1 MSADPER
8 LRRVLGGE
16 AGSVLRQRLRQRF
29 ERSPAD
35 APPTRIRLTEL
46 APHEHEMLAG
56 LLGQAPRHSGALQ
69 IDVLRIDEALR
80 CAGLAT
86 SLRDALEQL
95 DGPIVDR
102 AAQQAALQERWDGVV
117 SGVAQGT
124 WLHRLLQRPEGRGL
138 LKRLA
143 GAQPQRA
150 ERLLRQAEAVLARLP
165 AQGLT
170 RAQLAAETQGDAHAL
185 DDGQPLATLVLA
197 CAPEPE
203 EDPDSESR
211 RARWAR
217 WGVLVNELARPV
229 LHLNLPTAA
238 ALDAGPCPG
247 EPAYTSL
254 RQLLRVAPVWAVEQ
268 RTVYVCENPNVV
280 AIAADRL
287 GAGCAPLVC
296 TDGMPAAAQRVL
308 LNQLRDA
315 GACLR
320 YHGDFDWAGLRIAR
334 QVLQGHG
341 AEPWRFGRADYLAA
355 VQSLPPMARDH
366 VLGMDVA
373 DAPWD
378 DALVAAMRDMGC
390 AVAEEA
396 IVELLLDDLR
406 ETASAVPTRAGITGK
421 APAGGQA

>member
-1 MSADPER
+1 MSADRER

-16 AGSVLRQRLRQRF
+16 AGSGLRQRLRQRF

-35 APPTRIRLTEL
+35 APPTRMRLTAL
-46 APHEHEMLAG
+46 APHEHEVLVG
-56 LLGQAPRHSGALQ
+56 LLGQAARHSGALQ

-80 CAGLAT
+80 RAGLAA

-102 AAQQAALQERWDGVV
+102 AAEQADLQDRWNGVV
-117 SGVAQGT
+117 SGVAPGT
-124 WLHRLLQRPEGRGL
+124 GLHRLLQRPEGRGL

-150 ERLLRQAEAVLARLP
+150 ERLLQQAQAVLARLP

-170 RAQLAAETQGDAHAL
+170 RAQLAAETLGDAHAL

-197 CAPEPE
+197 GAPEAE
-203 EDPDSESR
+203 DDPDHESR

-229 LHLNLPTAA
+229 LHLNLPTAVA
-238 ALDAGPCPG
+238 PDAGPCPG

-254 RQLLRVAPVWAVEQ
+254 RQLLRAAPVWAVEQ
-268 RTVYVCENPNVV
+268 RTVFVCENPNVV

-287 GAGCAPLVC
+287 GRDCAPLVC

-334 QVLQGHG
+334 QVLQGQG
-341 AEPWRFGRADYLAA
+341 AEPWRFGCADYLAA
-355 VQSLPPMARDH
+355 VQTLPPLARDH
-366 VLGMDVA
+366 ALGLDVA
-373 DAPWD
+373 EAPWD
-378 DALVAAMRDMGC
+378 EALAAAMREQGC

-396 IVELLLDDLR
+396 VVDLLLDDLR
-406 ETASAVPTRAGITGK
+406 EAA
-421 APAGGQA
+421 